1 MWQGRLTEPRWICEW
16 NRYFDMVCLYW
27 QRVKLTMC
35 IIFWVQSH
43 TYILNNYFGQH
54 IQYLH
59 SLHLYCKYASLS
71 IHAVVLQTC
80 KEKYKRHVKDTFSS
94 KTLWKYNFVFDWKKA
109 MYFISLLF
117 SFWKPTDV
125 STLFWPPTQQWR
137 SIWQR
142 LKSSTFNF
150 CLRREIF
157 FSNTLSKQKALS
169 EIWVVFVCT
178 F

>member
-1 MWQGRLTEPRWICEW
+1 
-16 NRYFDMVCLYW
+16 MVCLYW

-35 IIFWVQSH
+35 IIFWAQSH

-80 KEKYKRHVKDTFSS
+80 KEKKFAKQ
-94 KTLWKYNFVFDWKKA
+94 NFVEVQFC
-109 MYFISLLF
+109 F
-117 SFWKPTDV
+117 
-125 STLFWPPTQQWR
+125 
-137 SIWQR
+137 R
-142 LKSSTFNF
+142 LKESHVFHITFVFILKNHRCFNF
-150 CLRREIF
+150 VLAPHSAVKKHMAE
-157 FSNTLSKQKALS
+157 TK
-169 EIWVVFVCT
+169 VFH